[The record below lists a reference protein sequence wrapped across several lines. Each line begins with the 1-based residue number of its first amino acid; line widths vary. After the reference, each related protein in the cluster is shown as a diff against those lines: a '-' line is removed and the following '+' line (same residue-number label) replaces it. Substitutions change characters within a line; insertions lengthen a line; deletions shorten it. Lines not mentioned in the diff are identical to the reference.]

1 MKCTMKNFLSGLLA
15 LFFCGILIQAGCSK
29 EDDVIQVTPPPNA
42 DQYITWKIG
51 NTQGYLASPS
61 DTLWITTAFGPT
73 VIFGST
79 PDNTSSVYA
88 NFNGNAGGT
97 FPAYVNILTG
107 GKYYVSGNTSSQLS
121 ISSFGNIGGYVTGSY
136 SGTLKDSTGTATFSA
151 TGIFKLK
158 RR

>member
-1 MKCTMKNFLSGLLA
+1 MKKFLSGLLA

-29 EDDVIQVTPPPNA
+29 EDDVVQAAPPPNA

-51 NTQGYLASPS
+51 NTQGFLASPS
-61 DTLWITTAFGPT
+61 DTLWISKFQFAQT

-79 PDNTSSVYA
+79 ADYSSSVYA
-88 NFNGNAGGT
+88 SFDAVTAGS
-97 FPAYVNILTG
+97 FPAYVNIFTG
-107 GKYYVSGNTSSQLS
+107 NKYYVSGYTPSQ
-121 ISSFGNIGGYVTGSY
+121 ISVNSFGNIGGYVTGSY

-151 TGIFKLK
+151 TGTFKLK